1 LSPSYKNLP
10 ISPKL
15 LLIAMAPVVLAL
27 LISGAS
33 LFTFDLFVVRQT
45 LRNEANQAAAFASS
59 LVAEPI
65 RWGDPGR
72 AEHVLNMFAQNPRIL
87 AAALYDEK
95 GDLFARY
102 FKDRQIV
109 ELPREPGEIGV
120 RFGLRTLEAFHR
132 IEAPDTDTRL
142 GMRGVGTLYL
152 KGDTSFLLSYI
163 PIYGVCVMIVGAMC
177 ALAAYLLASRMKSVV
192 STPIENLALM
202 TRVVS
207 RENDYSLRAVKQAD
221 DEIGRLV
228 DEFNHMLS
236 RIEEQ
241 ERELKNARQTLEVNV
256 EQRTRELQR
265 EIVEHKRTEANL
277 HREIKERQ
285 GIEANLQNA
294 LHSLEEASRFKGEF
308 LANMSHEIRT
318 PMNGVIGMT
327 ELLLSS
333 DLTPSQRKFAET
345 IRRSAR
351 ALLNIV
357 DDVLDYSKVEAG
369 QLSIDSEPFDLMLAC
384 EDVVE
389 LLGTRA
395 ASKKLP
401 LVLRFVPGTPR
412 HVLGDSGRIRQVL
425 MNLVGNAVKFT
436 ESGYVML
443 EVRQVGM
450 EDGGVRL
457 RFAVEDTGMG
467 VSRDNLDRI
476 FGKYQQDPNA
486 RKRFGGTGLGLAIS
500 KQLVELMGG
509 QIGAQSTLGKG
520 SRFQFELLLP
530 LEADALVE
538 AAPAVLR
545 GRRVML
551 VEQSAIVRNVMVETL
566 ESWGMQTT
574 AVADGALALDELER
588 AMDLETPY
596 DCALISNELRVVRGE
611 SLGELIRMRPSLDA
625 LLLVLM
631 TEGGEPGDARNA
643 MDKGFAAYLTRP
655 LRWEELQGALEL
667 LLEAHQQGA
676 SLGLVTRHTITGRAG
691 HSESSVL
698 PLGEVELG
706 LRVLVAED
714 NEVNQEVAREVLGGL
729 GCETVIVNNG
739 REAVERVMAE
749 QFDVVFMDCEMP
761 EMDGFTATERIRALE
776 GDARHTLIIA
786 MTAFAMKGDAER
798 CVAAGMD
805 DHLSKPVAFDH
816 LLQTLVKWRPELA
829 VRMPLQERVMPSLE
843 EPAFSGVPIVDL
855 RQAGLVTG
863 GKVARYQ
870 RVVRVFLDNMPTR
883 LNDVERAL
891 VGCDWEETCRLAH
904 SIKGAADSL
913 GAMRMQRAALEL
925 ELAARSR
932 RTQQLEERFLVL
944 REKFNEVSLVFAM
957 ADWDQELFEDILRP
971 ELVA

>member
-1 LSPSYKNLP
+1 
-10 ISPKL
+10 
-15 LLIAMAPVVLAL
+15 MAPVVLAL
-27 LISGAS
+27 LISGAA
-33 LFTFDLFVVRQT
+33 LFTFDIFVVRQT

-65 RWGDPGR
+65 QWGDTGR
-72 AEHVLNMFAQNPRIL
+72 AEHVLNMFAENPRIL
-87 AAALYDEK
+87 AAAAYDAK
-95 GDLFARY
+95 GNLLARY
-102 FKDRQIV
+102 FKDRNIV
-109 ELPREPGEIGV
+109 ELPREPGPSGV
-120 RFGLRTLEAFHR
+120 VFGLRTLEAFHK
-132 IEAPDTDTRL
+132 IEAPDIDTRI
-142 GMRGVGTLYL
+142 GTRSIGTLYIL
-152 KGDTSFLLSYI
+152 GDTSFLLSYV
-163 PIYGVCVMIVGAMC
+163 PIYGVCVLIVGGMC

-285 GIEANLQNA
+285 GIEGNLQNA

-369 QLSIDSEPFDLMLAC
+369 QLSIDAEPFDLMLAC

-395 ASKKLP
+395 LAKRLP
-401 LVLRFVPGTPR
+401 LALRYVPGTPR
-412 HVLGDSGRIRQVL
+412 RVVGDSGRIRQIL
-425 MNLVGNAVKFT
+425 MNLVGNAIKFT
-436 ESGYVML
+436 ESGYVLL
-443 EVRQVGM
+443 EVRQVETEEGAT
-450 EDGGVRL
+450 RL
-457 RFAVEDTGMG
+457 RFSVEDTGMG
-467 VSRDNLDRI
+467 VSRENLDRI
-476 FGKYQQDPNA
+476 FGKYQQDPGA
-486 RKRFGGTGLGLAIS
+486 RKRYGGTGLGLAIS

-509 QIGAQSTLGKG
+509 NIGAQSSQGKG
-520 SRFQFELLLP
+520 SRFEFELALP
-530 LEADALVE
+530 VDQSDFSGEA
-538 AAPAVLR
+538 PSPVLK
-545 GRRVML
+545 GRRVIV
-551 VEQSAIVRNVMVETL
+551 VEQSAIVRNVMVEAL
-566 ESWGMQTT
+566 ESWGIQAM
-574 AVADGALALDELER
+574 ALADGALAMDELER

-596 DCALISNELRVVRGE
+596 DCALISDDLRVVRGE
-611 SLGELIRMRPSLDA
+611 SLGELIRMRPSLDG
-625 LLLVLM
+625 LILVLM
-631 TEGGEPGDARNA
+631 TERGEPGDARNA

-667 LLEAHQQGA
+667 LVEAHQQGEP
-676 SLGLVTRHTITGRAG
+676 LGLVTRHTITGRAG
-691 HSESSVL
+691 HTESSVL
-698 PLGEVELG
+698 PLGDVELG
-706 LRVLVAED
+706 LRVLIAED
-714 NEVNQEVAREVLGGL
+714 NEVNQEVASEVLKGL
-729 GCETVIVNNG
+729 GCETVVVGNG

-749 QFDVVFMDCEMP
+749 RFDVVFMDCEMP
-761 EMDGFTATERIRALE
+761 EMDGFGATEAIRALE

-798 CVAAGMD
+798 CLAAGMD

-816 LLQTLVKWRPELA
+816 LLDTLVKWRPELA
-829 VRMPLQERVMPSLE
+829 RRLELPEHRMAARIE
-843 EPAFSGVPIVDL
+843 EPAFSMVPIVDL
-855 RQAGLVTG
+855 RQAGQVTG

-891 VGCDWEETCRLAH
+891 AGCDWEETCRLAH

-932 RTQQLEERFLVL
+932 RTQQLDERFQVL
-944 REKFNEVSLVFAM
+944 RDKFQEVSVVFAL
-957 ADWDQELFEDILRP
+957 ADWEQELFEDILRP